1 VLFGKVLW
9 LSSAR
14 DSSRRSRDAVLRN
27 QDRQLLERTKTE
39 IRGSLGIETEVDP
52 PQSALLSSPVPDL
65 VSRQVSAQETPFT
78 NAHESRGYEIL
89 LSEDASASLTSQA
102 APSLHTTHHSLPER
116 QPPGEITSIQKSP
129 VDTWR
134 KDLGLVPPTKD
145 KPLPASP
152 QSSHTQSHSPSIVN
166 LGRRSV
172 VRMRLAEMQ
181 PHPTIGSPTSRNSRR
196 LPPLKVTTT
205 LPREPT
211 GRDLKV
217 VSGLSDAGSY
227 INAVGLTPTTEQPM
241 SSGSSQVASS
251 LGGSDDRLTSPVSAS
266 SNPSTLSSRPKS
278 VFRLRD
284 EMRARDLT
292 ILRRHSISER
302 SVSSPAAA
310 SPVDSQTDGTIDA
323 LLDVMDVH
331 AERQLIKTAE
341 LNDQLDA
348 VQNDV
353 RNVAADVRVAIS
365 GRERDS
371 QQLAEIH
378 TAVGDVRSVL
388 TRLDAK
394 QRDDAPVKDPIDKG
408 LWSNQAQIFQA
419 LEEIQEILRNST
431 LGKAVDS
438 EVKSNVMTGE
448 QPPALLRASHD
459 TGAEQVDLSDIRYKI
474 DMLLEL
480 SAQKS
485 NAASFI
491 PPRTDPQ
498 SEGSQVRLIFSS
510 GQRNS
515 YRPSRIPFRRSTSS
529 LKGRMINQCPTSLA
543 GQLCT
548 TSRPV

>member
-1 VLFGKVLW
+1 VLFGKILR
-9 LSSAR
+9 LSSTG

-39 IRGSLGIETEVDP
+39 IKGSLGIETGVDP
-52 PQSALLSSPVPDL
+52 PQSALPNSPLPDL
-65 VSRQVSAQETPFT
+65 VCRRVSAQDTPFT
-78 NAHESRGYEIL
+78 STHEFRGHELLL
-89 LSEDASASLTSQA
+89 LSKDASSASLTSTA
-102 APSLHTTHHSLPER
+102 APSSHTTHHSLPER
-116 QPPGEITSIQKSP
+116 QPPGETSSIQRSP
-129 VDTWR
+129 IDTWR
-134 KDLGLVPPTKD
+134 KDLELVPSTKD

-172 VRMRLAEMQ
+172 VRKRLAEMQ
-181 PHPTIGSPTSRNSRR
+181 HHPTIGSSTSRNSRR
-196 LPPLKVTTT
+196 LPPLNVTTP

-211 GRDLKV
+211 GRDLKTF
-217 VSGLSDAGSY
+217 SGLADAGNY
-227 INAVGLTPTTEQPM
+227 TNAVGLFPTTEQSM
-241 SSGSSQVASS
+241 SSGSPQVASP
-251 LGGSDDRLTSPVSAS
+251 LGGSDDRLTSPVSAAS
-266 SNPSTLSSRPKS
+266 DPLTLSSRPKS

-310 SPVDSQTDGTIDA
+310 SPIDSQADGTIDA

-341 LNDQLDA
+341 LNDQLEA

-353 RNVAADVRVAIS
+353 GNIAADVRVAIS

-371 QQLAEIH
+371 QQLTEIH
-378 TAVGDVRSVL
+378 TAVGDVRTVL
-388 TRLDAK
+388 ARLDAK
-394 QRDDAPVKDPIDKG
+394 QRDDTPVMDPIDKG
-408 LWSNQAQIFQA
+408 LWSNQTQIFQA

-438 EVKSNVMTGE
+438 EVKSNVMTGG

-459 TGAEQVDLSDIRYKI
+459 IGAEQVDLSDIRHKI

-480 SAQKS
+480 SAHKS
-485 NAASFI
+485 NAASSI
-491 PPRTDPQ
+491 PPRTGPQ
-498 SEGSQVRLIFSS
+498 IEGSQVRLIF
-510 GQRNS
+510 
-515 YRPSRIPFRRSTSS
+515 
-529 LKGRMINQCPTSLA
+529 
-543 GQLCT
+543 
-548 TSRPV
+548 